1 MAKPQRMALLTVAS
15 LIAAAEPLWGWRG
28 QSLAGACAL
37 IALGAALT
45 AALRTGRLAA
55 RLKDGTPKGTP

>member
-1 MAKPQRMALLTVAS
+1 MAMLTAAA

-28 QSLAGACAL
+28 QSLAAGL
-37 IALGAALT
+37 LVIAIGAALT

-55 RLKDGTPKGTP
+55 RLKDQAS